1 MATLVVNCDGTST
14 SFENNGNIRVTYTA
28 GNGSVTITEIE
39 GMRTDGYSSYED
51 ASQTIKIAVGGVE
64 KTINVTRVRFMANS
78 SYATWGLTD
87 TTWTGLSGKVNFKLS
102 GLTHYS
108 GAAYYNRTFTANSAI
123 DAGSSTY
130 YVYYNA
136 CGGTGAPATQTVSSQ
151 IFTVSSTKPTYTGHT
166 FLGWSMIPHDTA
178 SRYSPGGS
186 CEMLGATDNFTLYA
200 VWSQVPLIKVKSGSS
215 WNELTGQ
222 VYVKKSGTWISVDD
236 IKLKTNGDF

>member
-1 MATLVVNCDGTST
+1 MATFVVNCDGTST

-28 GNGSVTITEIE
+28 GGGSVTITEIE

-64 KTINVTRVRFMANS
+64 KTINVTRVRFNANS
-78 SYATWGLTD
+78 SYSTWGLTD
-87 TTWTGLSGKVNFKLS
+87 TTWTGLSGKVDFKLS

-136 CGGTGAPATQTVSSQ
+136 CGGTGAPATQTVSSKT
-151 IFTVSSTKPTYTGHT
+151 FTISSTKPTFTSRT
-166 FLGWSMIPHDTA
+166 FLGWSIVPHDTA
-178 SRYSPGGS
+178 ARYSSGGS
-186 CEMLGATDNFTLYA
+186 CEMLGDTTSFTLYA
-200 VWSQVPLIKVKSGSS
+200 VWSHTPMIKVKSGSN
-215 WNELTGQ
+215 WVELTGQ
-222 VYVKKSGTWISVDD
+222 VYVKQSGSWKSVDD
-236 IKLKTNGDF
+236 IKLKTKGDF